1 MAVNFYNGYV
11 ADDAATD
18 ASEVRV
24 SVPNLTIADRIVY
37 GPLPFRPNI
46 GQDGGIRIP
55 SRGDRCIIAVD
66 DSSSGEQWI
75 VSWVGSHISHQTTST
90 IVDLYNNRPVASSAL
105 NGTRFFASDKMMEWI
120 CSGGAW
126 VLLNVLSPDVSVLPS
141 SPIDQQECQYVSDA
155 AGGIKWH
162 LKYRAGSSS
171 AYKWEYI
178 GGSSLFAEVE
188 TNETCNSDAVIRDL
202 ATVGPS
208 LVPPLNG
215 DYEFE
220 LGASMSANPGG
231 AGAPEGYCYLN
242 VNGTTDT
249 LTLTPCIGANGVSTG
264 TQSGARMKRKT
275 GLTGGQTVKLVYQGN
290 STGGSLAVSRRWIR
304 CRPVRVG

>member
-55 SRGDRCIIAVD
+55 SRGDKCIIAVD

-90 IVDLYNNRPVASSAL
+90 IIDLYDNRPVASSAL
-105 NGTRFFASDKMMEWI
+105 NGVRFFASDKMMEWI

-126 VLLNVLSPDVSVLPS
+126 VLLNVLAPDVSILPS

-155 AGGIKWH
+155 ARGIKWH
-162 LKYRAGSSS
+162 LRYRAGSSS
-171 AYKWEYI
+171 AYKWEFV
-178 GGSSLFAEVE
+178 GGTYLHVE
-188 TNETCNSDAVIRDL
+188 SINTGVLSNTGFTSYAAGGGGIAITVPL
-202 ATVGPS
+202 A
-208 LVPPLNG
+208 G
-215 DYEFE
+215 DYEIE
-220 LGASMSANPGG
+220 IGCAAYATSSVDAMMSYTVGAA
-231 AGAPEGYCYLN
+231 AAL
-242 VNGTTDT
+242 DADRA
-249 LTLTPCIGANGVSTG
+249 LIGATSGYAQAGSRATVKTGIAAATAIAAAYRTGTAGVST
-264 TQSGARMKRKT
+264 SFIDAWMR
-275 GLTGGQTVKLVYQGN
+275 L
-290 STGGSLAVSRRWIR
+290 
-304 CRPVRVG
+304 RPVRVG